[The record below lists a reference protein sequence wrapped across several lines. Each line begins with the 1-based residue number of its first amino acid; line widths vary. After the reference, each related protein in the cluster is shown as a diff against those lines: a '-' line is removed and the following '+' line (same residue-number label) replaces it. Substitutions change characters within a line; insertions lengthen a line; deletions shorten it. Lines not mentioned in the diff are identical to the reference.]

1 MTSENN
7 VRSQCWSD
15 IAWEF
20 KQRRFELRE
29 STENG
34 FFAFLN
40 RGIEQFFG
48 QIFSRRVNALSNTN
62 LIASRHIKRENASL

>member
-1 MTSENN
+1 MFAVSVGQTLPGNLS
-7 VRSQCWSD
+7 SD
-15 IAWEF
+15 V
-20 KQRRFELRE
+20 FELRE
-29 STENG
+29 STENV

-48 QIFSRRVNALSNTN
+48 QIFSRRVKALSNTN